1 MKQEEGLSEIVILI
15 DVTFLNTVVADI
27 KNNFESILQR
37 PLRNIDISDLL
48 VYLAL
53 DAGIR
58 GENKSIQ
65 VVFVYDNLNK
75 SLLYSYPS
83 DLESELNSVAFTDK
97 LGEFILNS
105 YEPKLSFTRSD
116 LYLEFLKVFMDA
128 EEVKKCILISSDEEY
143 GNDLFNILSNFKNK
157 DIVQF
162 RVSEPEKKLPYNWE
176 VLAYPIMQALG
187 IKGNELN

>member
-15 DVTFLNTVVADI
+15 DVTFLNTVIADI

-37 PLRNIDISDLL
+37 PLRDIDISDLL

-75 SLLYSYPS
+75 SLLHSYPS

-97 LGEFILNS
+97 LGEFVLNS

-143 GNDLFNILSNFKNK
+143 GNDLFNILSNIKNK

-162 RVSEPEKKLPYNWE
+162 RISEPEKKLPYNWE